1 MRRRGFHLHHQARS
15 CNLAWELGFGK
26 PSFLSRKRGTVFEN
40 YQKKC
45 KLSHLNFYAK
55 KVFILWVSLMFQ
67 LFEFG
72 RQKFACMQKKSDA
85 PQFGDFCP
93 RFLSS
98 MQIWEG
104 FLALSTTNRSYLSL
118 DAIMPI
124 GKMDDGWGEG
134 ENHHSRSSDKGMKN
148 LVRYLPI
155 LVGLFIS
162 LHIGYASPEERIW
175 AIVRVFEAECIIGI
189 ARIGTM
195 MAGAFVLFEGREQLV
210 PLRLVGEGRRGGHGR
225 GFRRRFGGQRGS
237 RVWKL
242 PGIGSGQS
250 MLPLLPLVHM
260 RQFVGRIGWYL
271 ISQKSY
277 KQKNTKIKT

>member
-1 MRRRGFHLHHQARS
+1 M
-15 CNLAWELGFGK
+15 
-26 PSFLSRKRGTVFEN
+26 
-40 YQKKC
+40 
-45 KLSHLNFYAK
+45 SHLNFYAK

-85 PQFGDFCP
+85 PQFGDFRP